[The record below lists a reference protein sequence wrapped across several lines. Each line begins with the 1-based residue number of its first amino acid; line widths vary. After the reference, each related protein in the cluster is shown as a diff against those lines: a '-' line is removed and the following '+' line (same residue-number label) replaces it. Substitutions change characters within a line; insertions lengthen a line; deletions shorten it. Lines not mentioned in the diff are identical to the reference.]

1 MEEVKRYKCFG
12 QHNKSVLYLTYYA
25 SLVVATIFVGAHHKS
40 FVVPDGDTD
49 ISLGEIDGEVFHFN
63 LNQGENE
70 VYGHYPDGKVRTL
83 SSTMQNLVLKI
94 LLHTDTI

>member
-25 SLVVATIFVGAHHKS
+25 SLVVATIFVGVHHKS

-70 VYGHYPDGKVRTL
+70 VYGHYPNGKVRTL
-83 SSTMQNLVLKI
+83 DPAMQNLVLNK
-94 LLHTDTI
+94 LLINTI